1 MSAGLPQSSDEAVI
15 SATWPQ
21 NPGWPEIPV
30 REASV
35 IGSVVIPKRYGVG
48 MSTQMTIRVD
58 DDLAA
63 FVDSAA
69 AAGEGSRADV
79 INNAIKREVRRRAAQ
94 RDAQIY
100 GDLSEPASEEDAY
113 SEWAAQNASR
123 VWAELD

>member
-1 MSAGLPQSSDEAVI
+1 MTGTASI
-15 SATWPQ
+15 
-21 NPGWPEIPV
+21 PE
-30 REASV
+30 
-35 IGSVVIPKRYGVG
+35 RYGVG

-100 GDLSEPASEEDAY
+100 ADMPEPEEDVY
-113 SEWAAQNASR
+113 SEWATKNASR

>member
-1 MSAGLPQSSDEAVI
+1 MVELPVRNAQAI
-15 SATWPQ
+15 SIV
-21 NPGWPEIPV
+21 GIPV
-30 REASV
+30 RYR
-35 IGSVVIPKRYGVG
+35 IG

-58 DDLAA
+58 EDLAA

-100 GDLSEPASEEDAY
+100 GDLSEPAPEEDAY